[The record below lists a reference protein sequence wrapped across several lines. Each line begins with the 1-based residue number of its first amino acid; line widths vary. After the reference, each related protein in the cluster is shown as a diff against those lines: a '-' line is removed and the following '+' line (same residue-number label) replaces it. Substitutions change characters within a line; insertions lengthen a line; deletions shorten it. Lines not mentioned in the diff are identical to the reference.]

1 MSVHLI
7 RSLLLSLVAAAL
19 CARPA
24 AAQAP
29 TPDVDSVLSRLPLEE
44 KVAQLVMPW
53 IGGQYASYDDPGS
66 ERIRRWVDSLRVGGV
81 IVSIG
86 SPLDVAARLN
96 HLQRLAPLPLLVASD
111 LEGGTAFRLTGGT
124 AFPTNMG
131 VGAAGQEADAYA
143 LGRLIAL
150 EGRAVGIHITFS
162 PVADVNNNPGN
173 PIINTR
179 SFGEDPGLVARLV
192 AAQVRGTQDHGMPAT
207 AKHFPGHGD
216 TGTDSHLSL
225 PVVQADWARLWRLE
239 LRPFRAA
246 VEAGAELVMSAH
258 VALPGIDS
266 GRVRPATMVPEIL
279 TGVLRDSLGFRG
291 LIVTDALD
299 MGGVLGSYGE
309 GEAAVRALL
318 AGSDILLQPRDPEVA
333 VRAVVAAVREGRVAE
348 ARVNA
353 SVRRLLALKGRLGL
367 FTTRGVALDSVAVMV
382 GRREHQELAA
392 DVSAR
397 AVVLLRDNGTM
408 DSLARRPQRLALVTY
423 GEGNGSGVGGT
434 LAAELRQAGHAV
446 TTFRLSPA
454 SGPAS
459 YDSARAVLRAAPYQL
474 FAVAVRARESAG
486 TVAMPAP
493 LGQLLEESGR
503 RATLVSF
510 GSPYLATQTPGIGGY
525 LLAWTSNPFTER
537 AVARAFAGAAVTGR
551 LPVSIP
557 PMFRVGDGLRREA
570 RP

>member
-7 RSLLLSLVAAAL
+7 RSLLLSLLAATL

-24 AAQAP
+24 TAQAQRP
-29 TPDVDSVLSRLPLEE
+29 SVDSLLSRLTLEE

-53 IGGQYASYDDPGS
+53 IGGQYASHDDPGS

-86 SPLDVAARLN
+86 SPLDIAAKLN
-96 HLQRLAPLPLLVASD
+96 HLQHLAPLPLLVASD

-124 AFPTNMG
+124 GFPTNMG
-131 VGAAGQEADAYA
+131 VGATGNEADAYA

-179 SFGEDPGLVARLV
+179 SFGEDPDVVARLV
-192 AAQVRGTQDHGMPAT
+192 AAQVRGTQDHGMLAT

-216 TGTDSHLSL
+216 TGTDSHLAL
-225 PVVQADWARLWRLE
+225 PVVQADWARLRQLE

-246 VEAGAELVMSAH
+246 VEAGVELVMSAH

-266 GRVRPATMVPEIL
+266 GRVRPATMVREIL

-309 GEAAVRALL
+309 GEAAVQALL
-318 AGSDILLQPRDPEVA
+318 AGSDILLQPKDPVVA
-333 VRAVVAAVREGRVAE
+333 VRAVVAAVREGRVPE
-348 ARVNA
+348 ARVDA
-353 SVRRLLALKGRLGL
+353 SVRRLLALKARLGL
-367 FTTRGVALDSVAVMV
+367 FGARTVPLDSVAAVV
-382 GRREHQELAA
+382 ARREHLALAA
-392 DVSAR
+392 EVSAR
-397 AVVLLRDNGTM
+397 SVVLLRDNGTI
-408 DSLARRPQRLALVTY
+408 DSLARRPRRVVLVTY

-434 LAAELRQAGHAV
+434 LAAELRSSGHTV

-459 YDSARAVLRAAPYQL
+459 YDSARALVQAAPYPL

-493 LGQLLEESGR
+493 LGQLLEASGR

-510 GSPYLATQTPGIGGY
+510 GSPYLAIQTPSIGGY

-557 PMFRVGDGLRREA
+557 PLFRVGDGLRRDA